1 MRQLHPRQTDI
12 FEIAKRDGRVDVDT
26 LASQFQ
32 VTPQTIRKDL
42 NDLCEIKALNRI
54 HGGAVYPSSTT
65 NFAYHSRRELA
76 VDAKSEIASVAASL
90 VPDNSSLFLN
100 IGTTVESVAIELRDH
115 RGLVAVTNNL
125 NVAYIL
131 SDAPDIEVVVAGGTV
146 RKSDRAIVGAATVDL
161 IKQFKVDF
169 AIIGTSA
176 IDEEGSLL
184 DFDYQE
190 VRVAR
195 AILEQ
200 ARTKIL
206 VADAMKFERRAPVQ
220 IGHLSDIDIFV
231 TNAPLSEE
239 IMQICDEAGV
249 QVITTDKVNSGDF
262 TL

>member
-1 MRQLHPRQTDI
+1 MRQLHPRQTNI
-12 FEIAKRDGRVDVDT
+12 FEIAKREGRVDVDA
-26 LASQFQ
+26 LAVRFQ

-42 NDLCEIKALNRI
+42 NDLCEIKVLNRI
-54 HGGAVYPSSTT
+54 HGGAVYPSSTS

-76 VDAKSEIASVAASL
+76 VDAKSEIASVAANL

-100 IGTTVESVAIELRDH
+100 IGTTVESVAIALHDH
-115 RGLVAVTNNL
+115 RGLVAITNNL

-169 AIIGTSA
+169 AIIGTSS
-176 IDEEGSLL
+176 IDEDGCLL

-190 VRVAR
+190 VRVAQ

-220 IGHLSDIDIFV
+220 MGHLSNIDIFV

-239 IMQICDEAGV
+239 IQQICDEANV
-249 QVITTDKVNSGDF
+249 RVLTTDKTDINMPIS
-262 TL
+262 

>member
-1 MRQLHPRQTDI
+1 MRQLHPRQSDI
-12 FEIAKRDGRVDVDT
+12 FEIAKREGRVDVDA
-26 LASQFQ
+26 LAFQFQ

-54 HGGAVYPSSTT
+54 HGGAVYPSSTA
-65 NFAYHSRRELA
+65 NFAYRSRRELA
-76 VDAKSEIASVAASL
+76 VDAKSDIAKIAAEL
-90 VPDNSSLFLN
+90 VPDNSSLFMN
-100 IGTTVESVAIELRDH
+100 IGTTVESVAIALRGH
-115 RGLVAVTNNL
+115 QGLVAVTNNL

-131 SDAPDIEVVVAGGTV
+131 SDAANIEVVVAGGTV

-169 AIIGTSA
+169 AIIGASS
-176 IDEEGSLL
+176 IDEDGCLL

-231 TNAPLSEE
+231 TDAPLSEN
-239 IMQICDEAGV
+239 IQQICDEAD
-249 QVITTDKVNSGDF
+249 VIVKTTDGLTAGKSGE
-262 TL
+262 

>member
-1 MRQLHPRQTDI
+1 MRPLHPRQSDI
-12 FEIAKRDGRVDVDT
+12 FEIAKREGRVDVDA
-26 LASQFQ
+26 LAFQFQ

-65 NFAYHSRRELA
+65 NFAYRSRRELA
-76 VDAKSEIASVAASL
+76 VDAKSHIARVAAAL

-100 IGTTVESVAIELRDH
+100 IGTTVESVAIQLRNH

-131 SDAPDIEVVVAGGTV
+131 SDAPEIEVVVAGGTV

-161 IKQFKVDF
+161 IRQFKVDF
-169 AIIGTSA
+169 AIIGASS
-176 IDEEGSLL
+176 IDEDGCLL

-200 ARTKIL
+200 ARKKIL

-231 TNAPLSEE
+231 TDAPLNQKISK
-239 IMQICDEAGV
+239 ICKASGV
-249 QVITTDKVNSGDF
+249 LVKTTDQILNSASSK
-262 TL
+262 